1 MKRTILCAVF
11 LAAAAMISNPAP
23 AQTLTKLVNFDGGN
37 DGGNPLGGL
46 IADADGN
53 LFGTTSQGG
62 PYYSGTVFEIVK
74 TNGVYASTPTV
85 LVNFDGNNGNS
96 PSAGLIMDANG
107 NLFGTTAYAGS
118 NYGGNVFEI
127 VKTNGVYASTP
138 TVLVSL
144 DGNSGAQP
152 YAGLIMDANGNLFG
166 TTSAGGAH
174 GEGTVFEIVKTNGVY
189 ASTAT
194 VLVSFDGN
202 NGAQPDAGLMMD
214 ANGNLFGTTE
224 VGGAAWGANGA
235 DLGWGTVFEITKTNG
250 VYASTP
256 TVLVSFDGNTG
267 AYPQAGLIADANGN
281 LFGTTFCGGAY
292 TCLNY
297 DFQFGTVF
305 EIPKTNGVYA
315 STPTILVNFDAS
327 YTGASP
333 LAGLIMDANGN
344 LFGTTAAGG
353 ATGSG
358 TVFEVAKTNGVYA
371 STPTT
376 VIDFSGYDSGDLRA
390 GLIADGN
397 GNLFGTT
404 NSGGT
409 GGEGTAFEI
418 TNSGFVTYQF
428 SGFLAPVNNPPTVN
442 TGKAGKTYPVKW
454 QLTNSDGAYVS
465 ALSAIKSIT
474 YSSVSCGNFTGDS
487 ADALETATTGNSS
500 LRYDSTANQYIYN
513 WATPATPGCY
523 DLYLTLE
530 SGQAYPAYFM
540 LK

>member
-62 PYYSGTVFEIVK
+62 PYYSG
-74 TNGVYASTPTV
+74 
-85 LVNFDGNNGNS
+85 
-96 PSAGLIMDANG
+96 
-107 NLFGTTAYAGS
+107 
-118 NYGGNVFEI
+118 NVFEI

-138 TVLVSL
+138 TVLV
-144 DGNSGAQP
+144 
-152 YAGLIMDANGNLFG
+152 
-166 TTSAGGAH
+166 T
-174 GEGTVFEIVKTNGVY
+174 
-189 ASTAT
+189 
-194 VLVSFDGN
+194 FDGN
-202 NGAQPDAGLMMD
+202 NG
-214 ANGNLFGTTE
+214 N
-224 VGGAAWGANGA
+224 
-235 DLGWGTVFEITKTNG
+235 
-250 VYASTP
+250 
-256 TVLVSFDGNTG
+256 
-267 AYPQAGLIADANGN
+267 
-281 LFGTTFCGGAY
+281 
-292 TCLNY
+292 
-297 DFQFGTVF
+297 
-305 EIPKTNGVYA
+305 
-315 STPTILVNFDAS
+315 
-327 YTGASP
+327 SP
-333 LAGLIMDANGN
+333 SAGLIMDANGN